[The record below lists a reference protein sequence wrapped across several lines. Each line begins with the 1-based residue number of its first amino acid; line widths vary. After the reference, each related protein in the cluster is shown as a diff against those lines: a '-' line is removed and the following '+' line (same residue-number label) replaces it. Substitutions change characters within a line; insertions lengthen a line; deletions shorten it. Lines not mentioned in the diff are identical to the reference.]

1 MASTDQL
8 DWGMGRGGEV
18 GGEWGGAGMTQFI
31 APNVDSELRLWVET
45 VCTQSL
51 FSILPHLGVTA
62 DSLGNRQGNNNDNSN
77 RKSQGR
83 EKKDREFCM
92 GECFEAEVQY

>member
-1 MASTDQL
+1 
-8 DWGMGRGGEV
+8 
-18 GGEWGGAGMTQFI
+18 MTQFI
-31 APNVDSELRLWVET
+31 APNVDSKLTLWIET
-45 VCTQSL
+45 VRTQYL

-62 DSLGNRQGNNNDNSN
+62 DSLGNRQGNNNDKSN

-92 GECFEAEVQY
+92 GECCEAEVQY